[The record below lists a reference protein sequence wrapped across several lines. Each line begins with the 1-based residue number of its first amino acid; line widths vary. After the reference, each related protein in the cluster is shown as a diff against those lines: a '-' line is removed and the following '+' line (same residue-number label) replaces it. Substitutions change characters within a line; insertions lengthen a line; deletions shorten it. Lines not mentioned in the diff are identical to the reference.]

1 MEVIVAI
8 EDDAS
13 LIVRMART
21 FEHGTT
27 IKDVD
32 EFVRDW
38 AETFDIKLPD
48 EEVKDAVYLL
58 SHRNI
63 YWWNETYCLQ
73 ICKADR
79 GDRASSK

>member
-13 LIVRMART
+13 LIVRKART
-21 FEHGTT
+21 FEHGMK
-27 IKDVD
+27 IKDIA

-38 AETFDIKLPD
+38 AKMFDIKLPD

-73 ICKADR
+73 ICNADR
-79 GDRASSK
+79 GDRE